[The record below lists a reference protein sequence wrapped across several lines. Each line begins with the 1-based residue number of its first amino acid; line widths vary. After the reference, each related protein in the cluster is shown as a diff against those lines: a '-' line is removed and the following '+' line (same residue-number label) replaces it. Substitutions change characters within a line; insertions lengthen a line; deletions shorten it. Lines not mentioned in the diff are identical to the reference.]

1 MVNIQETQIKDLFYS
16 LCSILSSVMF
26 LPSCQEKQNH
36 ETPQILTYAWNLEDK
51 GGKSGCS

>member
-1 MVNIQETQIKDLFYS
+1 MVNIQEAQIKDLFYS

-36 ETPQILTYAWNLEDK
+36 ETPQILTYAWNLEGK